1 MTPSIGFEDPW
12 WLLVGALAV
21 GAGWWWRRRRGGALA
36 SPRVG
41 VAELHAA
48 SVPSTWRVWAH
59 WLSRGLLGLATV
71 GALLALARPQ
81 RQFVERNQEAEGID
95 IVLAMDVSTS
105 MLALDF
111 EPDRLE
117 ASKAV
122 AQTFLADRPFDR
134 FGLVVFAGEA
144 FAQSPLTL
152 DHAMVGA
159 MLAEL
164 QTGQL
169 DDGTAIGMGLASA
182 INRLRDSDAPSKV
195 VILLT
200 DGDNNA
206 GEIDPRRAAELAAE
220 FGIRVYT
227 IGVGSNGQALSPVR
241 GWDQAVCMQYV
252 RVRIDEAL
260 LREVAAETGGR
271 YFRATDNESLA
282 AIYAEI
288 DRLEKRPVTVNVSRR
303 FEDLFAPLLGVAL
316 ASGLLAGL
324 LRVWVAPRVV

>member
-1 MTPSIGFEDPW
+1 MTPSIGFEDSW

-241 GWDQAVCMQYV
+241 GWDQSVRMQYV